1 MSARKADSP
10 GSFDQVTLQARQTQL
25 TLPHDSV
32 LIRKNGIEFRS
43 PTPFPA
49 WAEMTLTLQSPLDN
63 ARVNC
68 AGVVVA
74 CSGNRHSGYRISL
87 LFTSLSRQAEARLS
101 ALAQATLA

>member
-1 MSARKADSP
+1 MSARKASSA

-25 TLPHDSV
+25 ALPHDAV

-49 WAEMTLTLQSPLDN
+49 WTEMTLTLQSPHDN

-68 AGVVVA
+68 AGVVVS
-74 CSGNRHSGYRISL
+74 CSGNRHSGYQVSVV
-87 LFTSLSRQAEARLS
+87 FTSLSRQAEARLS
-101 ALAQATLA
+101 SLASASLA